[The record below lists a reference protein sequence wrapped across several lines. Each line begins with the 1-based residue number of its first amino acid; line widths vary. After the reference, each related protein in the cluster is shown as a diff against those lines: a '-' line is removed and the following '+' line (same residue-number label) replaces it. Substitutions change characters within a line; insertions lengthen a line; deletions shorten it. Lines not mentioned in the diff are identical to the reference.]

1 MINELLRRFK
11 GSYALY
17 NLLKANELQH
27 IKQQYDKLGLKK
39 KYYICI
45 MNQIEKFEKLCTQI
59 FFHKGTFNFP
69 FDGIQHNG
77 KFEI

>member
-1 MINELLRRFK
+1 
-11 GSYALY
+11 
-17 NLLKANELQH
+17 
-27 IKQQYDKLGLKK
+27 
-39 KYYICI
+39 

-77 KFEI
+77 KFETIVKDVDYPIFESKMKNLLVIINKDMTKINVDTQDLWEVI